1 MSDVLRVTTP
11 IVNPNQAVANP
22 QAPDP
27 TSPFNLQD
35 TSKVIKSHNQR
46 ELYEQNTG
54 TLEGKHTPDIL
65 MDLIQDPTV
74 TATYLKNLSTIE
86 EIFKLVPAHNNP
98 LDADIEKLFDS
109 MLLRPESGDLA
120 DEMVRQEESATSF
133 RGELFDF
140 LREISA
146 RYEGRPDVQYAI
158 SDFLK
163 AINARIHREDIL
175 DSVGNNFEFLKNELS
190 FNKSLAARLDELS
203 QAFKSASAGDNG
215 GGSVERLKQSA
226 LELLGQVRN
235 SLLLSEKAEKVI
247 AITIYNLSRHNSND
261 EYVAETALKLRKY
274 VDEDGKQKL
283 ADLTRSFLEGR
294 ASPEERGGEVRSGVM
309 RGLTKIIEQTAKNRE
324 GVGDERLDGMLNSL
338 LSSPCNFTPLLHYI
352 VPVDY
357 YDTRAFAEI
366 WINPEGG
373 DNDAADNGE
382 DETHILMVVDV
393 EGTGR
398 FEAELYVHGDDIN
411 FSLYCPPGTQDKY
424 KVIGSSLREALADSD
439 YRFRDVNVLPL
450 NRDRSLMQVFKSLPY
465 KRVGIDVVV

>member
-1 MSDVLRVTTP
+1 MSDILRVTTP

-27 TSPFNLQD
+27 ASAFNLQD

-54 TLEGKHTPDIL
+54 SLEGKNTPDIL

-86 EIFKLVPAHNNP
+86 EIYKLVPAHNNP

-109 MLLRPESGDLA
+109 MLLKPENGDLVE
-120 DEMVRQEESATSF
+120 EMMRQEEQATSF

-140 LREISA
+140 LRDVSA
-146 RYEGRPDVQYAI
+146 QYGGRPDVQFAI

-163 AINARIHREDIL
+163 AINAQIHRQDIL

-190 FNKSLAARLDELS
+190 FNKALAEQLDELS
-203 QAFKSASAGDNG
+203 QAFKNSDGGNIAG
-215 GGSVERLKQSA
+215 LKQSA
-226 LELLGQVRN
+226 LELLGRVRN
-235 SLLLSEKAEKVI
+235 SLLLSERAEKII

-261 EYVAETALKLRKY
+261 EYVAETALRLRKY
-274 VDEDGKQKL
+274 LDEDGKKQL
-283 ADLTRSFLEGR
+283 VDLTKQFLQDRGR
-294 ASPEERGGEVRSGVM
+294 PVKDGADSGVM
-309 RGLTKIIEQTAKNRE
+309 KGLTKIIEQTAKNKD
-324 GVGDERLDGMLNSL
+324 GVGSERLDNMLNSL

-352 VPVDY
+352 IPVDY

-373 DNDAADNGE
+373 DNDAAEDGE

-393 EGTGR
+393 DGTGR
-398 FEAELYVHGDDIN
+398 FEAELYVHGDNIS
-411 FSLYCPPGTQDKY
+411 FSLYCPPGTQDRFKA
-424 KVIGSSLREALADSD
+424 IGPSLREALSDSD
-439 YRFRDVNVLPL
+439 YRLRDVNVQPL
-450 NRDRSLMQVFKSLPY
+450 NRERSLMQVFKSLPY